1 MIMGLVLAVAAV
13 AVIGLT
19 ALNLANAVRRRTV
32 SAYGRAFS
40 RNDNP
45 AAFWI
50 SVACSVVG
58 LLLGLLL
65 ASVALG
71 GLLGIVG

>member
-1 MIMGLVLAVAAV
+1 MGLILAVAAV

-19 ALNLANAVRRRTV
+19 GFNLANAVRRSTV

-40 RNDNP
+40 RNENP

-50 SVACSVVG
+50 SVVCSLVG

-65 ASVALG
+65 ASVAFA